1 MTTIYLVRHCEPDF
15 SEPVNP
21 KRRLTETGRED
32 AEALAEFL
40 SGKRIDS
47 IYSSPYTRAV
57 ETVTPLSRI
66 TKLPI
71 ITDTIFRER
80 EGGHGDDEFEEFN
93 LHQWNDFSYKRS
105 GGESLAE
112 TQERMITGINDV
124 IRENPGDDAV
134 ISSHGAAI
142 GAVMR
147 YFRPSFGYHEFMRVI
162 DFMPWVIR
170 IQVHGNDLSS
180 IEAVEEIFH
189 IHRPYSG

>member
-15 SEPVNP
+15 SDPVNP
-21 KRRLTETGRED
+21 ARMLTEKGRED
-32 AEALAEFL
+32 AEALAGFF
-40 SGKRIDS
+40 SGKRIDA

-66 TKLPI
+66 TRLPI

-80 EGGHGDDEFEEFN
+80 EGGRGEDSFEEFN
-93 LHQWNDFSYKRS
+93 RHQWKDLTYKRP
-105 GGESLAE
+105 GGESIAE

-124 IRENPGDDAV
+124 ICENPGDDAV

-142 GAVMR
+142 CSVMH
-147 YFRPSFGYHEFMRVI
+147 YFRPTFGYHEFMRVI

-170 IQVHGNDLSS
+170 IQLHGNDLSS
-180 IEAVEEIFH
+180 IEAVEEIYH